1 MSFLTSK
8 TFWADTVERAIK
20 TFAQACVAVLT
31 SNVVGLLNV
40 DYLTLFSVAGLAAVV
55 SVLSSLAS
63 GQVGNTDSA
72 SLVVETK
79 ELKQ

>member
-40 DYLTLFSVAGLAAVV
+40 DYRTLFSVAGLAAVV
-55 SVLSSLAS
+55 SVLTSLAS
-63 GQVGNTDSA
+63 GQVGNTESA
-72 SLVVETK
+72 SLVVEAK